1 MSALAQDNRPAAETE
16 SLHVLVVDDEAAV
29 REAYRDTLV
38 TRAPSGAATEM
49 ANLRAQ
55 LFGAKTGARA
65 LPGLG
70 KPVAPAASPE
80 PRFEPQFA
88 ANAREAVDLVAA
100 NLARGVRF
108 STIFLDMRMPPG
120 ENGLWAAEHIR
131 HLDPEVDIVICSAY
145 SDVEPATVIE
155 RVPPADRLFFLQK
168 PFHPHEV
175 RQLARALG
183 AKRSAQAHVHNLAYF
198 DPLTGLANRA
208 NFREAVG
215 KDLRREP
222 LPDGGAAVLFIDLDH
237 FKRINDT
244 LGHRAGDGLL
254 REVAFRLNSAV
265 RSTDTV
271 VLASPGHHDNSMLAR
286 QGGDEF
292 IVYLSDVTTAEEA
305 RVVARRML
313 ERLTRPVEVDGH
325 ELLVGASI
333 GIALWPEHGATIDE
347 LLKHADIAMYCAK
360 RDRGD
365 RIVVYD
371 RAMSEA
377 TNRRLAIESG
387 LRQAIPGGALTVSYQ
402 PIVEQMGQGICSM
415 EALVRWICPGI
426 GNIAPVEF
434 LPVAEESGLMWDIGE
449 FVLRRACR
457 DAMHWLKE
465 DLPLARVAVNVAPS
479 QLLRPEFP
487 ALVAEVLH
495 ESGLPPHHLEIE
507 ITEDALSG
515 DEAGAERAVRELKAL
530 GVLIAIDDFGAGYS
544 SLGRLKNMAVDRLKI
559 DRQFISQIANN
570 GRDAALSRAIIDMA
584 TALGMH
590 VTAEGVEY
598 AEQIQK
604 LQPRNRVEVQGFLF
618 SKPLPENDAAAFL
631 RRLHENT
638 AVQRMNTAIREKG

>member
-1 MSALAQDNRPAAETE
+1 MSAHAQESTPAEAPPI
-16 SLHVLVVDDEAAV
+16 HVLIVDDEGAV
-29 REAYRDTLV
+29 REAYRDTLMPK
-38 TRAPSGAATEM
+38 APTVAATEM
-49 ANLRAQ
+49 ASLRAQ
-55 LFGAKTGARA
+55 LFGAKSG
-65 LPGLG
+65 G
-70 KPVAPAASPE
+70 KTATTLAVPTAPAAAPM

-88 ANAREAVDLVAA
+88 SNAREAVDMVAA

-131 HLDPEVDIVICSAY
+131 HLDAEVDIVICSAY
-145 SDVEPATVIE
+145 SDVDPATVIE

-183 AKRSAQAHVHNLAYF
+183 AKRSAQAHVHKLAYY
-198 DPLTGLANRA
+198 DGLTGLANRA

-215 KDLRREP
+215 NDLRREP
-222 LPDGGAAVLFIDLDH
+222 LADGGAAVLFIDLDH

-254 REVAFRLNSAV
+254 REVALRLNGAV
-265 RSTDTV
+265 RATDTV
-271 VLASPGHHDNSMLAR
+271 VHATPGRHDSSMLAR

-292 IVYLSDVTTAEEA
+292 IVYLADVTTADEA
-305 RVVARRML
+305 KVVARRML
-313 ERLTRPVEVDGH
+313 DRLTQPVEVDGH

-360 RDRGD
+360 RERGD

-371 RAMSEA
+371 RAMSDA

-402 PIVEQMGQGICSM
+402 PIVEQMGHGNCSM
-415 EALVRWICPGI
+415 EALVRWNCPGI
-426 GNIAPVEF
+426 GNIAPMEF

-449 FVLRRACR
+449 FVLRRACA
-457 DAMHWLKE
+457 DALHWLDEK
-465 DLPLARVAVNVAPS
+465 LPLARVAVNVAPS

-487 ALVAEVLH
+487 ALVADVLRD
-495 ESGLPPHHLEIE
+495 SGLPPHHLEIE

-515 DEAGAERAVRELKAL
+515 DESAAERAVRDLKAL
-530 GVLIAIDDFGAGYS
+530 GVMIAIDDFGAGYS
-544 SLGRLKNMAVDRLKI
+544 SLGRLKNLAVDRLKI
-559 DRQFISQIANN
+559 DRQFISQIADN

-584 TALGMH
+584 TALGMQ
-590 VTAEGVEY
+590 VTAEGVES
-598 AEQIQK
+598 ADQIQN
-604 LQPRNRVEVQGFLF
+604 LMPRNRVEMQGFLF
-618 SKPLPENDAAAFL
+618 SKPLQEIDAAAFL

-638 AVQRMNTAIREKG
+638 TVKRMVANGARN

>member
-1 MSALAQDNRPAAETE
+1 MSAQVQEKTSPAEA
-16 SLHVLVVDDEAAV
+16 LPIHVLIVDDEAAV
-29 REAYRDTLV
+29 RDAYRDTLMPK
-38 TRAPSGAATEM
+38 APSGAATEM

-55 LFGAKTGARA
+55 LFGKKAGSPQS
-65 LPGLG
+65 PGLVVPAA
-70 KPVAPAASPE
+70 PVAAPA
-80 PRFEPQFA
+80 PRFAPQFA
-88 ANAREAVDLVAA
+88 SNAREAVDMVAA
-100 NLARGVRF
+100 NLARGVHF
-108 STIFLDMRMPPG
+108 STVFLDMRMPPG

-131 HLDPEVDIVICSAY
+131 HLDADVDIVICSAY

-183 AKRSAQAHVHNLAYF
+183 AKRNAQAHVHKLAYY

-208 NFREAVG
+208 NFRESVG
-215 KDLRREP
+215 KDLRREA
-222 LPDGGAAVLFIDLDH
+222 LPEGGAAVLFIDLDH

-254 REVAFRLNSAV
+254 REVASRLSGAV
-265 RSTDTV
+265 RATDTV
-271 VLASPGHHDNSMLAR
+271 VHASPSRQDSSMLAR

-292 IVYLSDVTTAEEA
+292 IVYLADVSTAEEA
-305 RVVARRML
+305 QVVARRML
-313 ERLTRPVEVDGH
+313 ERLNRPVEVDGH

-360 RDRGD
+360 RERGE
-365 RIVVYD
+365 RVVVYD
-371 RAMSEA
+371 RAMSDA

-387 LRQAIPGGALTVSYQ
+387 LRQAIPTGALTVSYQ
-402 PIVEQMGQGICSM
+402 PIVEQMGSGICSM
-415 EALVRWICPGI
+415 EALVRWNCPGI
-426 GNIAPVEF
+426 GNIAPTEF

-449 FVLRRACR
+449 FVLRRACTEALR
-457 DAMHWLKE
+457 WLKAE
-465 DLPLARVAVNVAPS
+465 LPLARVAVNVAPS

-487 ALVAEVLH
+487 GLVASVLRDT
-495 ESGLPPHHLEIE
+495 GLPPHHLEIE

-515 DEAGAERAVRELKAL
+515 DEAAAERAVSELKSL

-544 SLGRLKNMAVDRLKI
+544 SLGRLKNLAVDRLKI

-590 VTAEGVEY
+590 VTAEGVEF

-618 SKPLPENDAAAFL
+618 SKPLPEADAAAFL

-638 AVQRMNTAIREKG
+638 TVQRMVANGSKH

>member
-1 MSALAQDNRPAAETE
+1 MSALAQDRNPAAEAPVI
-16 SLHVLVVDDEAAV
+16 HVLIVDDETAV
-29 REAYRDTLV
+29 REAYRDTLMPK
-38 TRAPSGAATEM
+38 APSGAASEM
-49 ANLRAQ
+49 ANMRAQ
-55 LFGAKTGARA
+55 LFGAKGAARTA
-65 LPGLG
+65 PGLAV
-70 KPVAPAASPE
+70 PPAPAAAPA

-88 ANAREAVDLVAA
+88 SSAREAVDMVAA
-100 NLARGVRF
+100 NLAQGVHF

-131 HLDPEVDIVICSAY
+131 QLDAEVDIVICSAY

-155 RVPPADRLFFLQK
+155 RVPPAERLFFLQK

-183 AKRSAQAHVHNLAYF
+183 AKRTAQAHVHKLAYY

-208 NFREAVG
+208 NFRESVG
-215 KDLRREP
+215 KNLRRDP
-222 LPDGGAAVLFIDLDH
+222 APGGGAAVLFVDLDH

-254 REVAFRLNSAV
+254 REVASRLSGAV
-265 RSTDTV
+265 RATDTV
-271 VLASPGHHDNSMLAR
+271 VHASPGCHDGSMLAR

-292 IVYLSDVTTAEEA
+292 IVYLADVSTADEA
-305 RVVARRML
+305 MVVARRML

-333 GIALWPEHGATIDE
+333 GIALWPEHGETIDE

-360 RDRGD
+360 RERAD
-365 RIVVYD
+365 RIVLYD

-387 LRQAIPGGALTVSYQ
+387 LRHAIPAGLLTVSYQ
-402 PIVEQMGQGICSM
+402 PIVDQMGQGTCSM
-415 EALVRWICPGI
+415 EALVRWNCPGI
-426 GNIAPVEF
+426 GNISPTEF
-434 LPVAEESGLMWDIGE
+434 LPVAEESGLMWDVGE
-449 FVLRRACR
+449 FVLRRACA
-457 DAMHWLKE
+457 DAAHWLAQK
-465 DLPLARVAVNVAPS
+465 LPLGRVAVNVAPS

-487 ALVAEVLH
+487 GLVDQVLRD
-495 ESGLPPHHLEIE
+495 SGLAAEHLEVE

-515 DEAGAERAVRELKAL
+515 DEAAADRAVRDLKAL
-530 GVLIAIDDFGAGYS
+530 DVQIAIDDFGAGYS
-544 SLGRLKNMAVDRLKI
+544 SLGRLKNLAVDRLKI

-590 VTAEGVEY
+590 VTAEGVEA
-598 AEQIQK
+598 AEQIQQ
-604 LQPRNRVEVQGFLF
+604 LQPRNRVDVQGFLF
-618 SKPLPENDAAAFL
+618 SKPMPENDAAAFL

-638 AVQRMNTAIREKG
+638 TVLRLASAGNAA

>member
-1 MSALAQDNRPAAETE
+1 MSALAQETSPAVEAPPI
-16 SLHVLVVDDEAAV
+16 HVLIVDDEAAV
-29 REAYRDTLV
+29 REAYRDTLMPK
-38 TRAPSGAATEM
+38 TPSGAATEM

-55 LFGAKTGARA
+55 LFGAKSGARVV
-65 LPGLG
+65 PGLA
-70 KPVAPAASPE
+70 KPAPPPAAPA

-88 ANAREAVDLVAA
+88 SSAREAVDMVAA
-100 NLARGVRF
+100 NLARGVSF

-131 HLDPEVDIVICSAY
+131 HLDAEVDIIICSAY
-145 SDVEPATVIE
+145 SDVDPATIIE
-155 RVPPADRLFFLQK
+155 RVPPAERIFFLQK

-183 AKRSAQAHVHNLAYF
+183 AKRSAQAHVHKLAYY
-198 DPLTGLANRA
+198 DGLTGLANRA
-208 NFREAVG
+208 NFRESVG
-215 KDLRREP
+215 NDLRRGP
-222 LPDGGAAVLFIDLDH
+222 LADGGAAVLFVDLDH

-254 REVAFRLNSAV
+254 REVALRLNGAV
-265 RSTDTV
+265 RVTDTV
-271 VLASPGHHDNSMLAR
+271 VHATPGRPDSSMLAR

-292 IVYLSDVTTAEEA
+292 IVYLSDVSTAEEA
-305 RVVARRML
+305 QVVARRML
-313 ERLTRPVEVDGH
+313 DRLSRPVEVDGH

-360 RDRGD
+360 RERGE

-371 RAMSEA
+371 RAMSDA

-402 PIVEQMGQGICSM
+402 PIVEQMGSGICSM
-415 EALVRWICPGI
+415 EALVRWNCPGI
-426 GNIAPVEF
+426 GNIAPTEF

-449 FVLRRACR
+449 FVLRRACV
-457 DAMHWLKE
+457 DALQWLNGK
-465 DLPLARVAVNVAPS
+465 LPLARVAVNVAPS

-487 ALVAEVLH
+487 GLVADVLRDT
-495 ESGLPPHHLEIE
+495 GLPPHHLEIE
-507 ITEDALSG
+507 ITEEALSG
-515 DEAGAERAVRELKAL
+515 DEAAAERAVRELKAL

-544 SLGRLKNMAVDRLKI
+544 SLGRLKNLAVDRLKI

-584 TALGMH
+584 TALGMN
-590 VTAEGVEY
+590 VTAEGVEF

-618 SKPLPENDAAAFL
+618 SKPLPEVEAAAFL

-638 AVQRMNTAIREKG
+638 TVQRMVANGAKN

>member
-1 MSALAQDNRPAAETE
+1 MNALAQETRQVAET
-16 SLHVLVVDDEAAV
+16 LPIHVLIVDDEAAV
-29 REAYRDTLV
+29 REAYRDTLLPK
-38 TRAPSGAATEM
+38 APSGAANEM

-55 LFGAKTGARA
+55 LFGGRN
-65 LPGLG
+65 
-70 KPVAPAASPE
+70 APAKPAVPA

-88 ANAREAVDLVAA
+88 ASAREAVDLVAM
-100 NLARGVRF
+100 NLERGVRF
-108 STIFLDMRMPPG
+108 ATVFLDMRMPPG

-131 HLDPEVDIVICSAY
+131 LLDADVDIVVCSAY
-145 SDVEPATVIE
+145 SDVEPGTVVE
-155 RVPPADRLFFLQK
+155 RVPPADKVFFLQK

-175 RQLARALG
+175 RQLALALG
-183 AKRSAQAHVHNLAYF
+183 AKRNAQAHVHRLAYF

-215 KDLRREP
+215 EDLRREP

-254 REVAFRLNSAV
+254 REVAARLSGAV

-271 VLASPGHHDNSMLAR
+271 VHATPGYHESNLLAR

-292 IVYLSDVTTAEEA
+292 IVYLADVSTAEDA
-305 RVVARRML
+305 QIVARRML

-333 GIALWPEHGATIDE
+333 GIAMWPEHGATIDE

-360 RDRGD
+360 RAREDRV
-365 RIVVYD
+365 VVYD

-377 TNRRLAIESG
+377 TNRRLSIESG
-387 LRQAIPGGALTVSYQ
+387 LRQAIPSGGLTVSYQ
-402 PIVEQMGQGICSM
+402 PIVEQLGQGMCSM

-426 GNIAPVEF
+426 GSIGPTEF

-449 FVLRRACR
+449 FVLRRACT
-457 DAMHWLKE
+457 DAAHWLSQ
-465 DLPLARVAVNVAPS
+465 DLPLGRVAVNVAPS

-487 ALVAEVLH
+487 GLVEAVLRDTK
-495 ESGLPPHHLEIE
+495 LPPGHLEIE

-515 DEAGAERAVRELKAL
+515 DEAGAERAVRDLKAL

-584 TALGMH
+584 TAMGMS
-590 VTAEGVEY
+590 VTAEGVEF
-598 AEQIQK
+598 AEQIK
-604 LQPRNRVEVQGFLF
+604 TLMPRGRVDVQGFLF
-618 SKPLPENDAAAFL
+618 SKALPESEAANFL
-631 RRLHENT
+631 RQLHDNT
-638 AVQRMNTAIREKG
+638 AVRRMNAAAGGAP